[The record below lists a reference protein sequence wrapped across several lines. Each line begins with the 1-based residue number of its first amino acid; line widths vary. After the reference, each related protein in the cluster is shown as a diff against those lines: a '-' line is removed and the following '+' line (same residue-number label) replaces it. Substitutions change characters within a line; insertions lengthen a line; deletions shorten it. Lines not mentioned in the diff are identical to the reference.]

1 MFNFRDVSYLAY
13 TMKTRVHGF
22 KAMICLV
29 VLTITVCT
37 LNSVN
42 DSAFVPQCSVLN
54 ILFEIR
60 NSVNEGNSIYHCL
73 LRVS

>member
-1 MFNFRDVSYLAY
+1 
-13 TMKTRVHGF
+13 
-22 KAMICLV
+22 MICLV